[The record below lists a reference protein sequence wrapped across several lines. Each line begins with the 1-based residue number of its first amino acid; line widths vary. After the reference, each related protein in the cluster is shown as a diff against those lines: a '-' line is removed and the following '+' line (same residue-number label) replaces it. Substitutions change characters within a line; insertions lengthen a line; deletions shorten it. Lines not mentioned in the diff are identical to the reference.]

1 LVFQITQEESMAVTT
16 RIIQAY
22 KQAPWRKQIQWSGTF
37 LLGLVIIVL
46 TAGLYLNISA
56 RAATAG
62 LEIQSL
68 EYVKEE
74 TNRNMADLRN
84 QLAFLTSEA
93 QMADRAEKLGFRRK
107 HASDPIYLV
116 VPGYTGRKL
125 ALLAPPP
132 SLDMITQPIIKPA
145 YTQSLWE
152 WLYKGAYTFNQVQLE
167 KQP

>member
-1 LVFQITQEESMAVTT
+1 MAVTN

-22 KQAPWRKQIQWSGTF
+22 KQAPWRKQLQWSGIF
-37 LLGLVIIVL
+37 LLVLVIVVL

-74 TNRNMADLRN
+74 STRNMADLRN
-84 QLAFLTSEA
+84 QLAFLTSES
-93 QMADRAEKLGFRRK
+93 QMAKRAEKLGFRRK
-107 HASDPIYLV
+107 DASAPIYLV
-116 VPGYTGRKL
+116 IPGYSGRKL

-132 SLDMITQPIIKPA
+132 SLDMINQPMIKPA

-152 WLYKGAYTFNQVQLE
+152 WLYQGVNTFNKVQLE
-167 KQP
+167 RQP